1 MNTSAKTQTKSLLG
15 NSLFL
20 ATALSIGLLTGCAS
34 VDNTRATPT
43 IEQNPAQRGAVSGVG
58 IEQQDIAAMT
68 DRMMRDMLANPTLA
82 NQNPPP
88 QVIVDGEYF
97 VNESSQRLN
106 KNQITDR
113 LRVEL
118 NRASRGRMVFVGRH
132 YSDMVAQERELKRE
146 GVVDVGTTGM
156 TRAQA
161 GGDYR
166 LGGRISSLD
175 SRDTRTGLTQRY
187 SQITF
192 EMVDL
197 ERGVIV
203 WSGMYEFSR
212 AAGDDVIYR

>member
-1 MNTSAKTQTKSLLG
+1 MKKSVRKFSLGNQPAKTMVAMI
-15 NSLFL
+15 FV
-20 ATALSIGLLTGCAS
+20 IGTFAGCAS

-58 IEQQDIAAMT
+58 IESQDIISMT
-68 DRMMRDMLANPTLA
+68 DRMVRDMLANPMLA

-88 QVIVDGEYF
+88 QVIVDSEYF
-97 VNESSQRLN
+97 INESSQRLN

-113 LRVEL
+113 LRNEL
-118 NRASRGRMVFVGRH
+118 NRASRGRLVFVGRH
-132 YSDMVAQERELKRE
+132 YSDMVAHERELKRE
-146 GVVDVGTTGM
+146 GVVDVGTTGL
-156 TRAQA
+156 TQAQA

-166 LGGRISSLD
+166 LGGRITSLD
-175 SRDTRTGLTQRY
+175 SRNTQTGLVQRFN
-187 SQITF
+187 QINF

-203 WSGMYEFSR
+203 WTGIYDFSR